1 MRTAGRTV
9 LFSAVTVA
17 AAMAALIVFDLR
29 FLFSMGYG
37 GVLVALTAAL
47 VSLTVL
53 PALLAVL
60 GPRVNALGLKR
71 WKQARR
77 ARRRARAG
85 GPLVPVLAV
94 GDEAA
99 RGRSPPPPRRC

>member
-1 MRTAGRTV
+1 M

-71 WKQARR
+71 WKESLDRDARQAQEGGWYRFSKAVMPGR
-77 ARRRARAG
+77 A
-85 GPLVPVLAV
+85 
-94 GDEAA
+94 
-99 RGRSPPPPRRC
+99 RSPPPPPRC

>member
-17 AAMAALIVFDLR
+17 AAMAALIVFNLR

-60 GPRVNALGLKR
+60 GALVAALFR
-71 WKQARR
+71 WHLRR
-77 ARRRARAG
+77 GKTRAAKHR
-85 GPLVPVLAV
+85 
-94 GDEAA
+94 GDA
-99 RGRSPPPPRRC
+99 